1 MKPVV
6 VAAYVRSPFTLATKG
21 ELARVRPNTI
31 RLTPSSSAAS
41 RIRIEIFCIFS

>member
-21 ELARVRPNTI
+21 ELARVRPDDLAALVI
-31 RLTPSSSAAS
+31 RGL
-41 RIRIEIFCIFS
+41 IEESVVKPEDI